1 MSAASPVPPSART
14 ARTIG
19 DVGIARES
27 RMPARKP
34 PTFVPRRRAVTL
46 LASGLLL
53 AACGGEEKKSGSFKM
68 HKTIGDGP
76 GM

>member
-1 MSAASPVPPSART
+1 MSPFGLE

-19 DVGIARES
+19 VEGRAREF
-27 RMPARKP
+27 RVPASKVRK
-34 PTFVPRRRAVTL
+34 FIPRRRVVAL

>member
-1 MSAASPVPPSART
+1 MSPFTPE

-19 DVGIARES
+19 GVGEAREF
-27 RMPARKP
+27 RMPASKLRK
-34 PTFVPRRRAVTL
+34 FIPRRRVVAL

-53 AACGGEEKKSGSFKM
+53 AACGGEDKKSGSFKM

>member
-1 MSAASPVPPSART
+1 MSRFAREVRT
-14 ARTIG
+14 IDGVGEVTEFRMPRSKARTI
-19 DVGIARES
+19 V
-27 RMPARKP
+27 P
-34 PTFVPRRRAVTL
+34 PHRVVAL

-68 HKTIGDGP
+68 NKTIGDGP

>member
-1 MSAASPVPPSART
+1 
-14 ARTIG
+14 
-19 DVGIARES
+19 
-27 RMPARKP
+27 MPAIKVRKLI
-34 PTFVPRRRAVTL
+34 PRRRVVAL

>member
-1 MSAASPVPPSART
+1 MSPFSREV
-14 ARTIG
+14 RTIG
-19 DVGIARES
+19 GVGETREF
-27 RMPARKP
+27 RMQASKVRKYI
-34 PTFVPRRRAVTL
+34 PRRRVVAL

>member
-1 MSAASPVPPSART
+1 
-14 ARTIG
+14 
-19 DVGIARES
+19 
-27 RMPARKP
+27 MPARKVRK
-34 PTFVPRRRAVTL
+34 FIPRRRVVAL

-53 AACGGEEKKSGSFKM
+53 AACGGEEKKSGQFKM

>member
-1 MSAASPVPPSART
+1 MSPLT
-14 ARTIG
+14 LEARTIG
-19 DVGIARES
+19 TVGEAREF
-27 RMPARKP
+27 RMPANKLRRLI
-34 PTFVPRRRAVTL
+34 PRRRVVAL

-53 AACGGEEKKSGSFKM
+53 AACGGEEKKSGQFKM

>member
-1 MSAASPVPPSART
+1 
-14 ARTIG
+14 
-19 DVGIARES
+19 
-27 RMPARKP
+27 MPARKP
-34 PTFVPRRRAVTL
+34 LKFVPRRRVVAV

-53 AACGGEEKKSGSFKM
+53 AACGDEEKKSGSFKI